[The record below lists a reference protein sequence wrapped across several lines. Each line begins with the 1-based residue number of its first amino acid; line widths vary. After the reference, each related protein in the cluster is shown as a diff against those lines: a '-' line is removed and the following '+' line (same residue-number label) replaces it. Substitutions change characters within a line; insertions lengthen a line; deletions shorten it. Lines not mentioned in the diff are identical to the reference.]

1 MARFGRGFLQA
12 ATQPSFGQ
20 GLFTAAQQIGA
31 APGRRRAMAE
41 AEAKKAQLAGML
53 KGVTPG
59 TAEYSSILADY
70 YSEVEKDPQK
80 ANTLGALARQQAETE
95 ADRIRNKRILSN
107 LRAAGKAKA
116 SKSSNADDLIP
127 LVDSMSASELRQY
140 LMPSTPSEF
149 TLSKG
154 QVRFRGGEKIASVE
168 DTPEIKYVTDDL
180 LNVNTGNVESV
191 RIGYQG
197 NKEVSREVLGV
208 VPRDSKTGGAGI
220 EYVRDDILNPE
231 TNQLESVRV
240 GYLGNKEVSREVI
253 GTVPFSGAGGAGGA
267 GGKQTLAQFFKDKGI
282 EVDLDTIEGLQQ
294 AQQAAYFYLSNAALA
309 NSIGTIIEQKKDPG
323 VKEGLDILQTQPE
336 VKQAQEDLVLVNKFK
351 SLAPLTEVDTAGAS
365 RLLQRIVTA
374 TAPNDLKAVAELNAF
389 TSAQGLKDR
398 VDDFFSMV
406 ITGQLSEET
415 IREYQ
420 NTINAIEEL
429 SNRQITNAARRLS
442 IYGNE
447 REQKAAQNVLNFY
460 GASTARVVSE

>member
-1 MARFGRGFLQA
+1 MARFGQQFIAGLL
-12 ATQPSFGQ
+12 QPSYQ
-20 GLFTAAQQIGA
+20 EGLFTAAQQLGA
-31 APGRRRAMAE
+31 RPRQIAE
-41 AEAKKAQLAGML
+41 KRQEQQML
-53 KGVTPG
+53 GGLVPG
-59 TAEYSSILADY
+59 TPEYS
-70 YSEVEKDPQK
+70 E
-80 ANTLGALARQQAETE
+80 ALARLQMQRGQLAEAAITGAAGVKQAETQ
-95 ADRIRNKRILSN
+95 RMLTN
-107 LRAAGKAKA
+107 LKAAAKAKA
-116 SKSSNADDLIP
+116 SKSPNAAELVP
-127 LVDSMSASELRQY
+127 LVENMGIPQLQEY
-140 LMPSTPSEF
+140 LKPSTPSEF

-154 QVRFRGGEKIASVE
+154 QVRFRGDEEIARVE
-168 DTPEIKYVTDDL
+168 DTSEIKYVVDDV
-180 LNVNTGNVESV
+180 VNTKTGLTEAV
-191 RIGYQG
+191 RIGYLD
-197 NKEVSREVLGV
+197 NEEVSRNVIGL
-208 VPRDSKTGGAGI
+208 VPSKDGAG
-220 EYVRDDILNPE
+220 
-231 TNQLESVRV
+231 T
-240 GYLGNKEVSREVI
+240 
-253 GTVPFSGAGGAGGA
+253 GAGGA

-294 AQQAAYFYLSNAALA
+294 AQQAAYFDLSNASLA

-351 SLAPLTEVDTAGAS
+351 SLAPLTDVDTAGAS

-398 VDDFFSMV
+398 IDDFFSMIV
-406 ITGQLSEET
+406 TGQLSEET
-415 IREYQ
+415 IKEYE
-420 NTINAIEEL
+420 NTINAIEQL

>member
-1 MARFGRGFLQA
+1 
-12 ATQPSFGQ
+12 
-20 GLFTAAQQIGA
+20 
-31 APGRRRAMAE
+31 
-41 AEAKKAQLAGML
+41 
-53 KGVTPG
+53 
-59 TAEYSSILADY
+59 
-70 YSEVEKDPQK
+70 
-80 ANTLGALARQQAETE
+80 
-95 ADRIRNKRILSN
+95 
-107 LRAAGKAKA
+107 
-116 SKSSNADDLIP
+116 
-127 LVDSMSASELRQY
+127 MSASELRQY
-140 LMPSTPSEF
+140 LMPATPSEF

-154 QVRFRGGEKIASVE
+154 QVRFRGSEKIASVE

-180 LNVNTGNVESV
+180 LNVDTGNVESV
-191 RIGYQG
+191 RIGYKG

-208 VPRDSKTGGAGI
+208 VPRDSKTGGVGI

-253 GTVPFSGAGGAGGA
+253 GTVPFSGAGGKGGV
-267 GGKQTLAQFFKDKGI
+267 GGTGSKQTLAQFFEDQGI

-294 AQQAAYFYLSNAALA
+294 AQRAAYFNLSNASLA
-309 NSIGTIIEQKKDPG
+309 NSIGTLIEQKKDPG

-351 SLAPLTEVDTAGAS
+351 SLAPLTDVDTAGAS

-398 VDDFFSMV
+398 IDDFFSMV
-406 ITGQLSEET
+406 VTGQLSEET

-447 REQKAAQNVLNFY
+447 REQRAAQNVLNFY
-460 GASTARVVSE
+460 GASTARVVPE

>member
-1 MARFGRGFLQA
+1 
-12 ATQPSFGQ
+12 
-20 GLFTAAQQIGA
+20 
-31 APGRRRAMAE
+31 
-41 AEAKKAQLAGML
+41 ML

-59 TAEYSSILADY
+59 TAEYTSILADY

-80 ANTLGALARQQAETE
+80 ANTLGALARQQAETQ
-95 ADRIRNKRILSN
+95 ADKIRDQRTLSN

-116 SKSSNADDLIP
+116 NQSENAKTLIP

-154 QVRFRGGEKIASVE
+154 QIRFRGNKEIARVE

-180 LNVNTGNVESV
+180 LNVDTGNVESV
-191 RIGYQG
+191 RIGYKG

-231 TNQLESVRV
+231 TNELESVRV

-253 GTVPFSGAGGAGGA
+253 GTVPFSGAGGKGGAGGA
-267 GGKQTLAQFFKDKGI
+267 GGKQTLAQFFEDQGI
-282 EVDLDTIEGLQQ
+282 KVDLDTLEGLQQ
-294 AQQAAYFYLSNAALA
+294 AQRAAYFNLSNASLA
-309 NSIGTIIEQKKDPG
+309 NAISPLIEQMKDPG

-351 SLAPLTEVDTAGAS
+351 SLAPLTNVDTAGAS

-389 TSAQGLKDR
+389 TTAQGLKDR
-398 VDDFFSMV
+398 IDDFFSMV
-406 ITGQLSEET
+406 VTGQLSEET
-415 IREYQ
+415 LIEYQ

-460 GASTARVVSE
+460 GASTARVVPE

>member
-1 MARFGRGFLQA
+1 MAKFGQQLIAGLL
-12 ATQPSFGQ
+12 QPSYQQGMFTVGQ
-20 GLFTAAQQIGA
+20 Q
-31 APGRRRAMAE
+31 
-41 AEAKKAQLAGML
+41 
-53 KGVTPG
+53 
-59 TAEYSSILADY
+59 
-70 YSEVEKDPQK
+70 
-80 ANTLGALARQQAETE
+80 LGAIPAQRRQLEQAQAEKAK
-95 ADRIRNKRILSN
+95 ADKILSN
-107 LRAAGKAKA
+107 LKAAAKAKA
-116 SKSSNADDLIP
+116 SKSPNSQQLIP
-127 LVDSMSASELRQY
+127 IVDSMSLAQLQEY
-140 LMPSTPSEF
+140 LKPSTPSEF
-149 TLSKG
+149 TLSPG
-154 QVRFRGGEKIASVE
+154 EVRFRGTEEIARVDKPADSS
-168 DTPEIKYVTDDL
+168 EITYVTDDL
-180 LNVNTGNVESV
+180 LNVDTGNVESV
-191 RIGYQG
+191 RIGYKG

-208 VPRDSKTGGAGI
+208 VPRDSKTGGVGI

-253 GTVPFSGAGGAGGA
+253 GTVPFSGAGGKGGV
-267 GGKQTLAQFFKDKGI
+267 GGTGSKQTLAQFFEDQGI

-294 AQQAAYFYLSNAALA
+294 AQRAAYFNLSNASLA
-309 NSIGTIIEQKKDPG
+309 NSIGTLIEQKKDPG

-351 SLAPLTEVDTAGAS
+351 SLAPLTDVDTAGAS

-398 VDDFFSMV
+398 IDDFFFMV
-406 ITGQLSEET
+406 VTGQLSEET

-442 IYGNE
+442 VYGNE